1 MAINIEEAV
10 LAINPDA
17 AFSCIPADNKYE
29 SIIWRNGTSPISK
42 EDVEAKLSELQADW
56 DAKQYQRDR
65 NPDEWEKVNATNF
78 YPSIGDQLD
87 MQYHDKKDGTTTWE
101 DAVQAV
107 KDAHPKP

>member
-1 MAINIEEAV
+1 MTDIISAI
-10 LAINPDA
+10 LAINPTAQVSVNAEDYNQ
-17 AFSCIPADNKYE
+17 ITWNK
-29 SIIWRNGTSPISK
+29 GTPVISK
-42 EDVEAKLSELQADW
+42 EDIQAKQAELKVAY

-65 NPDEWEKVNATNF
+65 VGEDG

-87 MQYHDKKDGTTTWE
+87 MLWHDKKDGTTTWE